1 MPLPDPVSAITS
13 SINVT
18 IKILE
23 ITYELRAVDEQTA
36 DLLST
41 TRHVDFMLQHAHRL
55 RRLKAGLLNTSERGM
70 IDTVIEDTENAL
82 RGVARLVE
90 PCRVDKATK
99 NAIGLGHRIM
109 WMIRDNPSVRAK
121 HQMLQICYQS
131 LTNVFHCLFSKDVV
145 VIAPI
150 PEVRSE
156 EQPPPY
162 DPQLKELLNWQ
173 NRRKGRKSLGEKD
186 CPPEE
191 SVDLTNGSRNL
202 KPVATESHCLLAID
216 FNDDTGTSSLSFHT
230 EASSELFPMPT
241 SNAQPSLLSNNNDLL
256 HPTTRIPE
264 FSSAPV
270 HLSINDSIPDGEK
283 QITPASS
290 PPKTYTDSFGIT
302 YDLPKID
309 SPPFADMIAA
319 HEFNNDL
326 KDGPYIDSKCLAHT
340 STQALNQAPS
350 SSAAALD
357 TTISTTTWF
366 PPLAHA
372 TGSTPASLESNAED
386 ALDLRWFESSASDT
400 YDAQQFAEVS
410 DPGPHS
416 LRASVISDTQPITAY
431 QSDRLD
437 AMARVESIMTRDKK
451 SMSVGQGVI
460 KRGGRSWLAY
470 HATRS
475 DTEHG
480 MNWDG

>member
-1 MPLPDPVSAITS
+1 MPVPDPVSAITS
-13 SINVT
+13 SISVT

-41 TRHVDFMLQHAHRL
+41 TRHVDSMLQHAHRL
-55 RRLKAGLLNTSERGM
+55 RRLKAGLLNTSERTM
-70 IDTVIEDTENAL
+70 IDTVIVDTENAL

-99 NAIGLGHRIM
+99 NTIGLGNRIM

-131 LTNVFHCLFSKDVV
+131 LTTVFHCLFSKDLV

-162 DPQLKELLNWQ
+162 DPHLKELLNWQ

-191 SVDLTNGSRNL
+191 SMDLTNGSR
-202 KPVATESHCLLAID
+202 KVTPVATSSPCLQAID
-216 FNDDTGTSSLSFHT
+216 LDDDTGTSGFSFHT

-241 SNAQPSLLSNNNDLL
+241 SDAQPSLLSNNDDLL
-256 HPTTRIPE
+256 HPTTRMPE

-270 HLSINDSIPDGEK
+270 HLSTHDSLPDGEN
-283 QITPASS
+283 QIAPASIQ
-290 PPKTYTDSFGIT
+290 PNTYTDSFGIT

-326 KDGPYIDSKCLAHT
+326 KDGLHIDSKCLAHT
-340 STQALNQAPS
+340 STPASNQAPS

-357 TTISTTTWF
+357 TTTSTTLWF
-366 PPLAHA
+366 PPPPHA
-372 TGSTPASLESNAED
+372 PVSTPASLESNAED

-400 YDAQQFAEVS
+400 YDVQQIIEVS

-416 LRASVISDTQPITAY
+416 FRASIISGAQPITAY

-437 AMARVESIMTRDKK
+437 AIARVQDVMNRDKK
-451 SMSVGQGVI
+451 AMSVREGVI
-460 KRGGRSWLAY
+460 KRGGRSWLAH

-480 MNWDG
+480 INWDG